1 MFVPLFFWGYASASC
16 HSSAGRSTIW
26 DRPKSKPEI
35 ASFGFEY
42 TWQSLNANQLNLTQD
57 EIFAS
62 RGLEE
67 RSPLQQLD
75 NRSNYTK
82 HTNQLQ
88 LGDLFERRLA
98 AGALGKQAPPK
109 CFALIS
115 KRMRKRRNLFI
126 RQKTKTTETALGR
139 GKKKETSCNCGIQSG

>member
-1 MFVPLFFWGYASASC
+1 L
-16 HSSAGRSTIW
+16 
-26 DRPKSKPEI
+26 D
-35 ASFGFEY
+35 
-42 TWQSLNANQLNLTQD
+42 LNTLDNRLTQTNLTLPKTR
-57 EIFAS
+57 S
-62 RGLEE
+62 SNRGEW
-67 RSPLQQLD
+67 RRGSPLQQLD

-98 AGALGKQAPPK
+98 AGALGKQAAPK

-139 GKKKETSCNCGIQSG
+139 GKEKETSCNCGIQSG